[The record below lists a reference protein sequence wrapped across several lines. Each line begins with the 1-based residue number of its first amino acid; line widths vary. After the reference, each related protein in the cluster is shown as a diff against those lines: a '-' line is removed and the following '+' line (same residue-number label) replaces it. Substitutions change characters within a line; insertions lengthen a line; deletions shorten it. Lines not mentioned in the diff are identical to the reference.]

1 MLLALGQGTQALLYA
16 GLSPVTT
23 EDASYSMPLGL
34 VLTQKPLISRGTHSA
49 KEMFFKS
56 TAVVVIVNLTQIKDY
71 EEQTEGGV
79 CMTN

>member
-1 MLLALGQGTQALLYA
+1 MLLALGQGTQALYA

-23 EDASYSMPLGL
+23 EDASYSMPLSL
-34 VLTQKPLISRGTHSA
+34 VLTQKPLISHGTHSA
-49 KEMFFKS
+49 KVMFFKS
-56 TAVVVIVNLTQIKDY
+56 TAVVVIVNLAQIKDY